1 MNGMSLDCCFWVSA
15 TNTAH
20 PKIDIKHQKYELIN
34 PFEFW
39 APKLSHRGGHATAL
53 GEVKP
58 FKDALNKS
66 ESCRYNASG
75 LGEGAPHDR
84 WTSEFCNFRGATFS
98 EVVVI

>member
-1 MNGMSLDCCFWVSA
+1 LGTKTENFCDSISNA
-15 TNTAH
+15 TH
-20 PKIDIKHQKYELIN
+20 
-34 PFEFW
+34 FE
-39 APKLSHRGGHATAL
+39 SHRGGHATAL

-84 WTSEFCNFRGATFS
+84 WTSKFCNFRGATFS